1 MPWTQQEECQTILPE
16 IRQRLDGSF
25 PDKTTEMVKTRTNC
39 LIFIL
44 TTVILGSEHC
54 FIYKQ
59 IASDL
64 MVQIFNETKPLQYLQ
79 LDLPIQIIRKIASEK
94 LIFRCENDL
103 ILSRESLSHVLK
115 CISIVC
121 RNTKNIMLPVLL
133 ARFLFLHFRPFS
145 RLLAE
150 HPDAV
155 LFLPCS
161 LSRRLLWSSL
171 G

>member
-16 IRQRLDGSF
+16 IRQRLNGSF
-25 PDKTTEMVKTRTNC
+25 PDKTTDMVKTQTNC

-79 LDLPIQIIRKIASEK
+79 LDLPIQIIRKIFK
-94 LIFRCENDL
+94 RMFNLF
-103 ILSRESLSHVLK
+103 K
-115 CISIVC
+115 
-121 RNTKNIMLPVLL
+121 NTCYERVG
-133 ARFLFLHFRPFS
+133 AVFLNS
-145 RLLAE
+145 Q
-150 HPDAV
+150 
-155 LFLPCS
+155 
-161 LSRRLLWSSL
+161 
-171 G
+171 

>member
-16 IRQRLDGSF
+16 IRQRLNGSF
-25 PDKTTEMVKTRTNC
+25 PDKTTDMVKTQTNC

-44 TTVILGSEHC
+44 TTVILGSEYC

-79 LDLPIQIIRKIASEK
+79 LDLPIQIIRKIFKRIFNLFKNTRYERVGAVFLNSQWTK
-94 LIFRCENDL
+94 LHNYFLVLLNNFLTWMHPCVL
-103 ILSRESLSHVLK
+103 FWPQCSPESLQQQTTAESLPDNLYT
-115 CISIVC
+115 SL
-121 RNTKNIMLPVLL
+121 NIQ
-133 ARFLFLHFRPFS
+133 
-145 RLLAE
+145 
-150 HPDAV
+150 
-155 LFLPCS
+155 
-161 LSRRLLWSSL
+161 L

>member
-25 PDKTTEMVKTRTNC
+25 PDKTTDMVKTRTNC
-39 LIFIL
+39 LCYFHPK

-79 LDLPIQIIRKIASEK
+79 LDLPIQIIRKIFK
-94 LIFRCENDL
+94 RIFNL
-103 ILSRESLSHVLK
+103 FK
-115 CISIVC
+115 
-121 RNTKNIMLPVLL
+121 NTCYERVG
-133 ARFLFLHFRPFS
+133 AVFLNS
-145 RLLAE
+145 
-150 HPDAV
+150 
-155 LFLPCS
+155 
-161 LSRRLLWSSL
+161 
-171 G
+171 